1 MGREVGTQTTPS
13 FLSLIWLTNK
23 LDIIHYHHK
32 LVRHGHSLLS
42 LISDLC
48 DVTCVW
54 YGWVWYVSVCVYICV
69 HVYTICLSSTSPA
82 RPAWHRHSQWP
93 CPGPGQARPH
103 INPSIRWTL
112 ASDIPLYNKTG
123 NYAFIISMSDCNGS
137 YHNNG
142 LYYTFTLLICLY
154 FCQSIPIF
162 FTLQFLFLDASA
174 SLGLGMSTI
183 RHVEKYC

>member
-23 LDIIHYHHK
+23 LDISHYNHNWPDMDT
-32 LVRHGHSLLS
+32 LS
-42 LISDLC
+42 YPCYQIC
-48 DVTCVW
+48 VTCVW

-112 ASDIPLYNKTG
+112 VSDIPLYNKTG
-123 NYAFIISMSDCNGS
+123 NYAFIISMSECNGS
-137 YHNNG
+137 YYNNG
-142 LYYTFTLLICLY
+142 LDITHSHIWSVY
-154 FCQSIPIF
+154 IF
-162 FTLQFLFLDASA
+162 VNLFLF
-174 SLGLGMSTI
+174 SLLCSFYLFFSP
-183 RHVEKYC
+183 KLKS